1 VEINRRKGNEKK
13 RVDEKRTGMVIRE
26 EEGQG
31 KQGSHK
37 PGTTSNVVS
46 QA

>member
-1 VEINRRKGNEKK
+1 MEINRRKGNERK
-13 RVDEKRTGMVIRE
+13 EWTGMVNIRE